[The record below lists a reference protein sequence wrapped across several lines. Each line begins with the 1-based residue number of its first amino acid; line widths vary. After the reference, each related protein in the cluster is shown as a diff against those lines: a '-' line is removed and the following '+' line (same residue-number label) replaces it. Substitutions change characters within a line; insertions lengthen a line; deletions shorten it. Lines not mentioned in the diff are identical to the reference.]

1 METGYLLDYFGT
13 SPEQRAVWKHA
24 DYKTRRKLFDPVK
37 IRVALD
43 ERDNDQTKRRAEE
56 YNKLSELASH
66 ATFRGFRFT
75 TRGGFGELGP
85 FVEKTNLLAW
95 LEEMVLRL
103 GPSAVMYANQF
114 PDADPKF
121 IQFFREF
128 GTELVAG
135 FKKPQV

>member
-1 METGYLLDYFGT
+1 
-13 SPEQRAVWKHA
+13 
-24 DYKTRRKLFDPVK
+24 VK
-37 IRVALD
+37 IRLALD
-43 ERDNDQTKRRAEE
+43 ERDGDTTKKREAE

-66 ATFRGFRFT
+66 ATFRGFRLT

-114 PDADPKF
+114 PDADPKLL
-121 IQFFREF
+121 QFLQEF
-128 GTELVAG
+128 GTELIRG
-135 FKKPQV
+135 FRR